1 MEENSLADLDHDDDD
16 DDDDVAGASRPA
28 WSARWPDS
36 CAAPADLSKD
46 RIPALASEEHRLHKD
61 HIASAPRLLVCST
74 TKLRRVGRLGPA
86 GVRCCGQHFP
96 RKVSEMFW
104 FCGAG
109 RRFPYPLGEELASGV
124 GEAPEG
130 KERGERET
138 ERERERERE
147 REEEVQTK

>member
-1 MEENSLADLDHDDDD
+1 MEENSLADLDHDDDDD

-46 RIPALASEEHRLHKD
+46 RIPALASEEHTLHKD

-74 TKLRRVGRLGPA
+74 TKLRRLGRLGPA
-86 GVRCCGQHFP
+86 GVDALGNISP
-96 RKVSEMFW
+96 GKVSERNVLW
-104 FCGAG
+104 RWEGAFLILWG
-109 RRFPYPLGEELASGV
+109 RNWRLASARHRRARS
-124 GEAPEG
+124 E
-130 KERGERET
+130 
-138 ERERERERE
+138 ERERQRDRERE